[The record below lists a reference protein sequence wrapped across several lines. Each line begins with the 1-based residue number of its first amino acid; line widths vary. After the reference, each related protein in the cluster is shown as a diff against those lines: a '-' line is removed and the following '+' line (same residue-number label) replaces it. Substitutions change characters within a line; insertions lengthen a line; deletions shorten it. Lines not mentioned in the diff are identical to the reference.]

1 MGHAI
6 AKGLRAER
14 GLGMT
19 PPCANCHGARGT
31 VSLDETPPEIPPC
44 PAEGR
49 WPDWISAVDPEL
61 PQQEW
66 WVRSNFEAARE
77 TPRPLRLDVGRAEL
91 AAEIRLRPG
100 LREFAGFPWSDS
112 PYQALGVEISPGASL
127 TSRLE
132 VRDNVLLLGLR
143 NLLSVDG
150 IYLDGPLGLNFWP
163 ERVSVGDFGELHA
176 IARTEP
182 GVLFFLDPFMVPRPP
197 LGRDLPAG
205 DQWESVAEC
214 LARPPE
220 ADGGAADCYPGVTY
234 PNHRDNPRIDYL
246 LTRFIPAE
254 LLEPNGRLPAHF
266 HLETLIARILDWR
279 RARSTG
285 AVPAAPDPR
294 GPLARARA
302 ILQPLQ
308 EWLEPGSRVELAI
321 GELNDLFL
329 PGILDLGASR
339 GSFEVVYRGGQAV
352 TAESRDLEINL
363 DPIDFPA
370 RPGPTRPP
378 IRLETATLAAAA
390 ASAELDGIETPP
402 GLRVEFDAATGRL
415 WMEGNLALSAQAAL
429 PALGAV
435 ELDGQ
440 LLFRSTW
447 QWTEN
452 GLEPLPEST
461 SLEFR
466 NGELWEAGGQ
476 RPLLT
481 EFSLTLSDR
490 PESLPGLEAFLR
502 GPSAEPRARLALSGW
517 AGRTRRLELGAAVPL
532 PLRPE
537 AARYDFEALL
547 ENLSAEIL
555 FQLNGSHSYA
565 AEVALRSAE
574 SERGRSLSLDF
585 DLREGENG
593 APARRPLVREGHLEL
608 RSEREYEGHDHYFA
622 EFRAAA
628 IDRGPVVLRG
638 VEGELA
644 VDRLQF
650 QDGVSQIRVPRL
662 RLGLNPHGAPGGLL
676 RGPVTLLLE
685 PGAEGA
691 LNILWHGPER
701 RLDVTGLDLRFR
713 AAGLRV
719 LPRGLLD
726 LLNPSVAGIGLDGH
740 FEGGFTAEFPED
752 RRRWRARGDLRL
764 RGDRDGDIYL
774 MDAAGRR
781 VGLPLVRDTRWRWRR
796 VDRID
801 WRRRYALG
809 DFHLDTLLNFAEL
822 LPRGTARPETGAEAY
837 GARGQRLF
845 PYEVNGVMP
854 YDNQP
859 WDLEG
864 FRNRI
869 VDYLLALC
877 RQNAECRAGIEGGR
891 RP

>member
-1 MGHAI
+1 
-6 AKGLRAER
+6 
-14 GLGMT
+14 MT
-19 PPCANCHGARGT
+19 PPCTHCHGARGT
-31 VSLDETPPEIPPC
+31 TSLDEALPEAPPC
-44 PAEGR
+44 PAETR
-49 WPDWISAVDPEL
+49 WPEWIRSVEADL
-61 PQQEW
+61 PRQEW

-77 TPRPLRLDVGRAEL
+77 PRRALRFDVGRAEL

-100 LREFAGFPWSDS
+100 YRDFAGFPWSGS
-112 PYQALGVEISPGASL
+112 PYRALGVEISSGASL

-132 VRDNVLLLGLR
+132 VRDNALRLGLR
-143 NLLSVDG
+143 NLVAIDG
-150 IYLDGPLGLNFWP
+150 IYLDGPLGFNFWP
-163 ERVSVGDFGELHA
+163 ERVSVGDYGELHA

-205 DQWESVAEC
+205 DQWEAVAEC
-214 LARPPE
+214 LARPAD
-220 ADGGAADCYPGVTY
+220 ADGGAADCYPAATY

-254 LLEPNGRLPAHF
+254 LREPNGRLPSHF
-266 HLETLIARILDWR
+266 DLETLIARLLDWR
-279 RARSTG
+279 RARSAG
-285 AVPAAPDPR
+285 AVPAAPDSR
-294 GPLARARA
+294 GPLSRARA
-302 ILQPLQ
+302 TLQPLQ
-308 EWLEPGSRVELAI
+308 EWLEPGSRVELDVAR
-321 GELNDLFL
+321 LNDLFL
-329 PGILDLGASR
+329 PGLLDLGPSR
-339 GSFEVVYRGGQAV
+339 GTFEVVYRGGQAV

-363 DPIDFPA
+363 DPMDFPA
-370 RPGPTRPP
+370 RPGPTRPS

-402 GLRVEFDAATGRL
+402 GLRVEFDAATGNL
-415 WMEGNLALSAQAAL
+415 WMEGNLALSAQARL
-429 PALGAV
+429 PGLGEV

-440 LLFRSTW
+440 LLLRSAWRLSDT
-447 QWTEN
+447 
-452 GLEPLPEST
+452 GLEPVPEST
-461 SLEFR
+461 VLEFR
-466 NGELWEAGGQ
+466 NGELWEAGGH

-481 EFSLTLSDR
+481 EFSLTLSDG
-490 PESLPGLEAFLR
+490 PEAPEGLAAVFR

-517 AGRTRRLELGAAVPL
+517 LGRARRLELTAAVPL
-532 PLRPE
+532 PLRLDAE
-537 AARYDFEALL
+537 RYDLEALL
-547 ENLSAEIL
+547 QNLSAEIAL
-555 FQLNGSHSYA
+555 QLNGSHSYA
-565 AEVALRSAE
+565 TEVALRS
-574 SERGRSLSLDF
+574 SETGGGNGRSLSLDF

-593 APARRPLVREGHLEL
+593 GPARRHLIREGHLEL
-608 RSEREYEGHDHYFA
+608 RSEREFEGHDHYFA
-622 EFRAAA
+622 DFRAAA

-650 QDGVSQIRVPRL
+650 QDGVSQVRVPRL
-662 RLGLNPHGAPGGLL
+662 RLSLNPHGAPGGIL
-676 RGPVTLLLE
+676 RGPVSLLLE
-685 PGAEGA
+685 PSAGGA

-701 RLDVTGLDLRFR
+701 RLDVTGLDLRFQ

-719 LPRGLLD
+719 LPRVLLD

-752 RRRWRARGDLRL
+752 RREWRARGDLRL

-774 MDAAGRR
+774 MDTAGRR

-822 LPRGTARPETGAEAY
+822 LPRGARLEGAATEAATY
-837 GARGQRLF
+837 GARGQALR
-845 PYEVNGVMP
+845 PYEINGVMP

-869 VDYLLALC
+869 VDYLLTLC
-877 RQNAECRAGIEGGR
+877 RQNAECRAGMEGER
-891 RP
+891 NP